1 MLQKGRRERWEAH
14 HNIHD
19 SMDIPNI
26 KEWNKVETQYV
37 EKDRSNTIVVMFI
50 SDKINLR
57 AKDY

>member
-14 HNIHD
+14 HSIHD
-19 SMDIPNI
+19 RMDIPNI

-37 EKDRSNTIVVMFI
+37 EKDRSNTIVVMFT